1 MVTATSHFG
10 LIAHRF
16 MHSMNEPNKESR
28 ERGEKKG
35 ELIDLGYW
43 RKHPN
48 LHGYIV
54 QTFAGGE
61 DECQE
66 IDLSA
71 ENIRE
76 ILAAIEADELPET
89 TGFFF
94 GATDGTEKDE
104 DLRIFREALAWL
116 EAKDD
121 EAWRSIY
128 YQASW

>member
-1 MVTATSHFG
+1 MG
-10 LIAHRF
+10 LDMYLTGHRF
-16 MHSMNEPNKESR
+16 MHSMNKPNKRSR
-28 ERGEKKG
+28 ERGERKG

-54 QTFAGGE
+54 QTFAGGK

-71 ENIRE
+71 EGIRE

-94 GATDGTEKDE
+94 GVSDGTEKDD
-104 DLRIFREALAWL
+104 DLKIFRNALAWL

>member
-1 MVTATSHFG
+1 MG
-10 LIAHRF
+10 LDMYLTGHRF
-16 MHSMNEPNKESR
+16 MHSMNKPNKGSR

-54 QTFAGGE
+54 QTFAAGE

-66 IDLSA
+66 IDLSV
-71 ENIRE
+71 ESIHK

-94 GATDGTEKDE
+94 GVTDGTEKDE

-121 EAWRSIY
+121 EAWRSIC